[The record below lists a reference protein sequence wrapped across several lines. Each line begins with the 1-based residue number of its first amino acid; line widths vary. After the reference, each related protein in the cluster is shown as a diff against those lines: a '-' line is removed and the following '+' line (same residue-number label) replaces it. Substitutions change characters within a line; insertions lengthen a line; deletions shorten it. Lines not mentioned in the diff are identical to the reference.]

1 MVTSYSPQVYS
12 ITGRNARL
20 RRRDPDF
27 RTPSL
32 RAHRDPPPPLPDYPD
47 IPALPT
53 YPDIPVY
60 EEPEPP
66 VVPQHTESPPVE
78 EALPYVEPPRKPRPE
93 DDIGA
98 NIGEVD
104 GRTGFSP
111 SVAGAFENVDPVS
124 GFGPKPSTF
133 TSRFAKSVAGTPK
146 ALAKTILAVGTGTIV
161 PRLGIEF
168 VKQIGKEYVIPAVK
182 ALTKP
187 SVAKVTSRPTIKEPN
202 TNPVEA
208 TKFNPREDAG
218 AFETIDPTLG
228 LRDIPGPAERP
239 APTIAQASDYIHDPQ
254 DLRDFNRNPAAFMS
268 ERDFD
273 FDADSGWFGGGDDT
287 GGGFGAGYG
296 GWAG

>member
-27 RTPSL
+27 RTFSL

-47 IPALPT
+47 IPELPT
-53 YPDIPVY
+53 YPEIPVY
-60 EEPEPP
+60 EDPEDPVLPP
-66 VVPQHTESPPVE
+66 HSESPPVE
-78 EALPYVEPPRKPRPE
+78 DAPPYVEPPRKPRPE

-98 NIGEVD
+98 NIGEAD

-111 SVAGAFENVDPVS
+111 GVAGAFENVDPVS
-124 GFGPKPSTF
+124 GFGPAPSTF
-133 TSRFAKSVAGTPK
+133 TSRFAKSVMGTPK
-146 ALAKTILAVGTGTIV
+146 ALTQTMLALGTGTIV
-161 PRLGIEF
+161 PRLGIALG
-168 VKQIGKEYVIPAVK
+168 KQIGKEYVIPAVK

-187 SVAKVTSRPTIKEPN
+187 STARVTSRPTIKEPN

-208 TKFNPREDAG
+208 TRFNPREEAG

-228 LRDIPGPAERP
+228 SRDIPGPVERP
-239 APTIAQASDYIHDPQ
+239 TTPTPNWNWGEYPEGPKGDYGGQ
-254 DLRDFNRNPAAFMS
+254 D
-268 ERDFD
+268 
-273 FDADSGWFGGGDDT
+273 DSGWFGGYDPYGDEY

-296 GWAG
+296 GGRGGSGSGSVE